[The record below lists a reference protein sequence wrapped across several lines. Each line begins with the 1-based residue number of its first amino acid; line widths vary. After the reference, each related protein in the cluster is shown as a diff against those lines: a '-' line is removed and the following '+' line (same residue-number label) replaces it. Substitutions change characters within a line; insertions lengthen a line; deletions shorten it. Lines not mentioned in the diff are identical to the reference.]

1 MRQSHRYAVSWGIAS
16 SALLAGFLPQSR
28 PVPPKLTPEWV
39 LLVSGNTEGYLSPCG
54 CSKPMSG
61 GIKRRGQ
68 LLKTLTVPGK
78 TVLLETGRFTDGNSI
93 QDRFKAEAMAD
104 AISAWKADGVA
115 FSRVEQAWSG
125 DQQATLKSLASDRVL
140 RDGENKL
147 GPFRVTASTE
157 NSATSKVGN
166 VVILDGDRDEA
177 EKFARTHP
185 KLQLLIYR
193 QQGMPDAAPAKIGNT
208 WLVSPGEKGKYVL
221 RLSYINGKFS
231 DYRVF
236 GLGPDVA
243 DDPVTTAIFRRFQ
256 RRVAASGLIDQLP
269 RPQDSAF
276 AGNELCSSC
285 HESAAKSWKTSA
297 HAHALKTLET
307 SGDDRDPECAPCHVV
322 GLDNRQGFR
331 SRTETP
337 SLTDVGCESCH
348 GAGRAHSDKP
358 TLVKMGRVGE
368 SKCLSCH
375 TSNTSPN
382 FDFLTYWRKIDHG
395 MGKTGG

>member
-1 MRQSHRYAVSWGIAS
+1 MPARD
-16 SALLAGFLPQSR
+16 
-28 PVPPKLTPEWV
+28 WV

-68 LLKTLTVPGK
+68 MLKTLAVPGK
-78 TVLLETGRFTDGNSI
+78 TILLETGRFTTGNSI

-104 AISAWKADGVA
+104 AVSAWKADGVA
-115 FSRVEQAWSG
+115 FSRVERDWSA
-125 DQQATLKSLASDRVL
+125 DQQASLQNLAGDRVL
-140 RDGENKL
+140 GDSGRTL
-147 GPFRVTASTE
+147 GPFRVSAITEQSAS
-157 NSATSKVGN
+157 AAVGN
-166 VVILDGDRDEA
+166 VVILDGDREDA
-177 EKFARTHP
+177 EKFARSHP

-193 QQGMPDAAPAKIGNT
+193 QQGMPDSSPAKIGST

-221 RLSYINGKFS
+221 RLSYVNGKFS
-231 DYRVF
+231 TYNVF
-236 GLGPDVA
+236 GLGPEVA
-243 DDPVTTAIFRRFQ
+243 DDPVTTAIFRRYQ
-256 RRVAASGLIDQLP
+256 RRIAASGLIDQLP
-269 RPQDSAF
+269 RPNDASF

-285 HESAAKSWKTSA
+285 HESAAKSWKASA

-307 SGDDRDPECAPCHVV
+307 TEDDRDPECAPCHVV

-331 SRTETP
+331 SRAETP

-348 GAGRAHSDKP
+348 GAGREHSDKP
-358 TLVKMGRVGE
+358 ALLKMGRVGE
-368 SKCLSCH
+368 SKCLNCH

-382 FDFLTYWRKIDHG
+382 FEFLTYWRKIEHG